1 MPFEIIWSDSAIR
14 QLKRL
19 DRTIAKRIFD
29 SVTKLANNPHRYV
42 RMIVKSPF
50 YRLRVGDY
58 RIIIDIK
65 ENRLRILRLKIGHR
79 KKIYKSR
86 QP

>member
-1 MPFEIIWSDSAIR
+1 VPFEIIWSDSAIR

-42 RMIVKSPF
+42 RRIVKSPF

-58 RIIIDIK
+58 RIVIDIK
-65 ENRLRILRLKIGHR
+65 ENRLRILRLKVGHR
-79 KKIYKSR
+79 KKI
-86 QP
+86 